1 MKLREL
7 NQKQWMKW
15 KKKKLPTIPNI
26 PECAFHSDAYQ
37 QTNNEQ
43 SKNAWCDS
51 LTGI

>member
-7 NQKQWMKW
+7 NQKSER

-37 QTNNEQ
+37 QTNNVQ
-43 SKNAWCDS
+43 RKYAWCDY